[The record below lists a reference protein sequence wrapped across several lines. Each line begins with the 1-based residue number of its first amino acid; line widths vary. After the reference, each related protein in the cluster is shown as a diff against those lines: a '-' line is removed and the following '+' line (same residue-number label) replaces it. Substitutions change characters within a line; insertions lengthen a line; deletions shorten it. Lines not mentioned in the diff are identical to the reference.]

1 MRRGSDIST
10 YPLDTHLLAPRI
22 TSQWNRPSPRGVM
35 TSRPWRKGASVFAW
49 QSRHRAISRSRSK
62 PEPPLDSFDDV
73 VDVEAGVGRLLRLQ

>member
-1 MRRGSDIST
+1 
-10 YPLDTHLLAPRI
+10 
-22 TSQWNRPSPRGVM
+22 M

-62 PEPPLDSFDDV
+62 PEPLDSLDHV